1 MSKDNTR
8 YRLTFFRKSCT
19 RSTLTQSVSS
29 SNRHVLLAAPTHNLS
44 PAPYLPPFTK
54 TWSAPHSPPAPLV
67 CPRLPGPHR
76 LRYQRHRLPL
86 LHPCRTPPL
95 VHKPQQPT
103 LQFSRV
109 WVLLPSSSPS
119 PMAAFS
125 LLRSALLTPSSYDHP
140 KVSFRIADSLTIFHF
155 SFSLL
160 SFCILW

>member
-1 MSKDNTR
+1 MRSKTWKWPSP
-8 YRLTFFRKSCT
+8 LTWSLYFLLEVNLFFLKCI
-19 RSTLTQSVSS
+19 
-29 SNRHVLLAAPTHNLS
+29 HNLS
-44 PAPYLPPFTK
+44 LAPYLPPFTK

-67 CPRLPGPHR
+67 RPRLPGPHR
-76 LRYQRHRLPL
+76 LCHQRHRLPL
-86 LHPCRTPPL
+86 LHPRRAPPL

-119 PMAAFS
+119 PMVAFS
-125 LLRSALLTPSSYDHP
+125 LLRSALLAPSSCDRP
-140 KVSFRIADSLTIFHF
+140 KISFRIADSLTIFHF